1 MFTDILLAVATLAGL
16 GLVFGILIG
25 IVAKVFHVEEDPR
38 FTTLLTLLPG
48 YNCGACGH
56 PGCAGLAGAIVEGR
70 GKPNQCKPM
79 KKEDL
84 PKIAEYIASWPKE

>member
-1 MFTDILLAVATLAGL
+1 MLIDILYAVGTLAGL
-16 GLVFGILIG
+16 GLLLGVIIG

-38 FTTLLTLLPG
+38 FSTLLTMLPG

-56 PGCAGLAGAIVEGR
+56 PGCAGLAGPIVEGK
-70 GKPNQCKPM
+70 GKANQCKPM

-84 PKIAEYIASWPKE
+84 PAIEAYIASWPKE